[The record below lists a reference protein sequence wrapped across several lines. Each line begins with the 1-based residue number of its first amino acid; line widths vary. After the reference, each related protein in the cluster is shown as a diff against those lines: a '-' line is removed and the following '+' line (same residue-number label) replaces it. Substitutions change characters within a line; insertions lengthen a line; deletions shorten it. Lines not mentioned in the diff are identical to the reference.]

1 MFITRTK
8 VSFGKINRI
17 SEHSFSSL
25 VKCNRASKTIL
36 FDPSDENYYLNYRKQ
51 TVSVKI
57 KIYNSNVDV
66 GKNKPYQAQSET
78 LLFVK
83 TKHCLTDIATL
94 P

>member
-1 MFITRTK
+1 M
-8 VSFGKINRI
+8 
-17 SEHSFSSL
+17 
-25 VKCNRASKTIL
+25 
-36 FDPSDENYYLNYRKQ
+36 
-51 TVSVKI
+51 
-57 KIYNSNVDV
+57 YNSNVDV